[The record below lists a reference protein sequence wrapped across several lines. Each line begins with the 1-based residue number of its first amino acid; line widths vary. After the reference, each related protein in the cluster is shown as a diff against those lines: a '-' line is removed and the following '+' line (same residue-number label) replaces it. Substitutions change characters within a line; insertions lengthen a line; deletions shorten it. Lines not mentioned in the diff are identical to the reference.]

1 MFIHNR
7 NIFRNFVFGIY
18 PLDGTGCIT
27 LSYYVAANQYKTDN
41 SNVGFFR
48 PLHTQ
53 VYGDPKILSQLK
65 KAMLDRKAL
74 YWYPLRVRNS
84 TPPRLMTM
92 KERLD
97 HEEKVSETYIP
108 MEYRTE
114 KNRTRLV
121 PAINNIIF
129 VRSTYN
135 DLVEIRSN
143 LELYEP
149 LRYIMHPVTEK
160 RATHYEALYVP
171 DTMMQDFI
179 RVTAERQDNV
189 IFLDNL
195 DFAFK
200 PGIRAQITDGP
211 YTGVTG
217 IVKHIKKSLC
227 VIIPIEGV
235 AAVGIMHVP
244 RHHLRYIAEKKE
256 VEQTTN

>member
-1 MFIHNR
+1 
-7 NIFRNFVFGIY
+7 
-18 PLDGTGCIT
+18 
-27 LSYYVAANQYKTDN
+27 
-41 SNVGFFR
+41 
-48 PLHTQ
+48 
-53 VYGDPKILSQLK
+53 
-65 KAMLDRKAL
+65 MLDRKAL

-97 HEEKVSETYIP
+97 REEKVCETYIP

-114 KNRTRLV
+114 NRRTRLV

-143 LELYEP
+143 LTLYEP
-149 LRYIMHPVTEK
+149 LRYIMHPVTES
-160 RATHYEALYVP
+160 RTTHYEALYVP
-171 DTMMQDFI
+171 DGMMQDFI
-179 RVTAERQDNV
+179 RVTAERRDNV

-200 PGIRAQITDGP
+200 PGVKAQITDGP

-235 AAVGIMHVP
+235 TAVAVMHVP
-244 RHHLRYIAEKKE
+244 RHHLRYIAE
-256 VEQTTN
+256 EQTTE